1 MCICQSVNPPR
12 ARVASPINSTWWVT
26 EASPLPTH
34 SRKARDRY
42 LDEAGKGYTG
52 LQQGETSMPKI
63 RILIVDDHAILRT
76 GLRMLINT
84 QSDMEV
90 SGEAANAP
98 EALYKSRAMNPDV
111 VLMDITMPET
121 RGIKIVTQVLQEC
134 PHTRV
139 LVLTM
144 HEDPAYIRWVLA
156 AGGSGYL
163 MKRAAVSDLLTA
175 IRVVFQGQTF
185 VDPTLGSSLLHD
197 LFGKK
202 ATRRPAD
209 AGVSMH
215 LLSLRESEVLG
226 LLAQG
231 YTHQR
236 IGKQLFVSIKSVTTY
251 RSRIAQKLGLRSRR
265 DIICYAL
272 ESGLLTPN
280 AHSSKSNNMPLK

>member
-1 MCICQSVNPPR
+1 
-12 ARVASPINSTWWVT
+12 
-26 EASPLPTH
+26 
-34 SRKARDRY
+34 
-42 LDEAGKGYTG
+42 
-52 LQQGETSMPKI
+52 MPKI

-90 SGEAANAP
+90 SGEAANGP
-98 EALYKSRAMNPDV
+98 EALYKSRAMKPDV
-111 VLMDITMPET
+111 ALTDIAIPES
-121 RGIKIVTQVLQEC
+121 RGIKLIAQLLQAC

-144 HEDPAYIRWVLA
+144 HEDPAYVRWVLA

-163 MKRAAVSDLLTA
+163 VKRAAVSDLLTA
-175 IRVVFQGQTF
+175 IRAVFRGQTF
-185 VDPTLGSSLLHD
+185 VDPALGSSLLHD

-209 AGVSMH
+209 VSRP
-215 LLSLRESEVLG
+215 LLSPREREVLG

-231 YTHQR
+231 YTYQQIAKR
-236 IGKQLFVSIKSVTTY
+236 LFVSNKSVATY
-251 RSRIAQKLGLRSRR
+251 RSRIAQKLELRSRH
-265 DIICYAL
+265 DIIRYAL

-280 AHSSKSNNMPLK
+280 ASTSDGNNVLLI

>member
-90 SGEAANAP
+90 SGEAANGP
-98 EALYKSRAMNPDV
+98 EALYKSRAMKSDV
-111 VLMDITMPET
+111 VLMDITMPEI
-121 RGIKIVTQVLQEC
+121 RGIKIITRVLQEC

-144 HEDPAYIRWVLA
+144 HEDPAYVRWVLA
-156 AGGSGYL
+156 AEGRHGEE
-163 MKRAAVSDLLTA
+163 RALALGD
-175 IRVVFQGQTF
+175 VFQG
-185 VDPTLGSSLLHD
+185 V
-197 LFGKK
+197 
-202 ATRRPAD
+202 
-209 AGVSMH
+209 
-215 LLSLRESEVLG
+215 
-226 LLAQG
+226 
-231 YTHQR
+231 
-236 IGKQLFVSIKSVTTY
+236 
-251 RSRIAQKLGLRSRR
+251 
-265 DIICYAL
+265 
-272 ESGLLTPN
+272 
-280 AHSSKSNNMPLK
+280 

>member
-1 MCICQSVNPPR
+1 
-12 ARVASPINSTWWVT
+12 
-26 EASPLPTH
+26 
-34 SRKARDRY
+34 
-42 LDEAGKGYTG
+42 
-52 LQQGETSMPKI
+52 MPKI

-90 SGEAANAP
+90 SGEATNGP
-98 EALYKSRAMNPDV
+98 EALYKSRTIKPDV
-111 VLMDITMPET
+111 ALIDIAIPESS
-121 RGIKIVTQVLQEC
+121 GIKLIAQLLQAC

-144 HEDPAYIRWVLA
+144 HEDTAYVRWVLG

-175 IRVVFQGQTF
+175 IRTVFRGQTF
-185 VDPTLGSSLLHD
+185 VDPALGSSLLHD

-209 AGVSMH
+209 VSRR
-215 LLSLRESEVLG
+215 LLSPREREVLR

-231 YTHQR
+231 YTYQQ
-236 IGKQLFVSIKSVTTY
+236 IAKQLFVSNKSVATY
-251 RSRIAQKLGLRSRR
+251 RSRIAQKLELRSRR
-265 DIICYAL
+265 DIIRYAL

-280 AHSSKSNNMPLK
+280 AST

>member
-1 MCICQSVNPPR
+1 
-12 ARVASPINSTWWVT
+12 
-26 EASPLPTH
+26 
-34 SRKARDRY
+34 
-42 LDEAGKGYTG
+42 
-52 LQQGETSMPKI
+52 MPKI

-90 SGEAANAP
+90 SGEATNGP
-98 EALYKSRAMNPDV
+98 EALYKSRTIKPDV
-111 VLMDITMPET
+111 ALIDIAIPESS
-121 RGIKIVTQVLQEC
+121 GIKIIAQLLQAC

-144 HEDPAYIRWVLA
+144 HEDTAYVRWVLA

-175 IRVVFQGQTF
+175 IRAVFRGQIF
-185 VDPTLGSSLLHD
+185 VDPALGSSLLHD

-209 AGVSMH
+209 ADVSRP
-215 LLSLRESEVLG
+215 LLSLREREVLG

-231 YTHQR
+231 YTYQQ
-236 IGKQLFVSIKSVTTY
+236 IAKQLFVSNKSVATY
-251 RSRIAQKLGLRSRR
+251 RSRIAQKLELRSRR
-265 DIICYAL
+265 DIIRYAL

-280 AHSSKSNNMPLK
+280 AST